1 MLKRIFSIIF
11 TIFLIFT
18 AISTPITVSAFEV
31 TGFDI
36 TAKAG
41 MLVSLDTGEM
51 LYENNIDQKV
61 YPASITKI
69 MTALLM
75 LESELFNPEGK
86 IAVTEEVL
94 DMVLGTGLSVSLM
107 KAGEEF
113 TQLDLLYL
121 VLMASYGDST
131 YLAAQYYGGTVENF
145 VAMMNAKA
153 AELGLTGTHYSNPVG
168 LHEEETYTTVRDIYT
183 LTLYALK
190 NEIFRQVCNSARYT
204 FSTSNNPKR
213 ILSTTNFLQDS
224 TTNYYYQYAKGVK
237 TGFTDEAGRCLVST
251 AEYNGYS
258 YMCILMGCPND
269 KQKRHEFAE
278 STELYR
284 WAFLNFSFK
293 EVAKSDEPVCE
304 MPVELS
310 LDTDFVPLY
319 FKEPFI
325 TILPNEANSST
336 IVVKTHLKSDST
348 DAPIKKGQVLGTAD
362 IIYAEKVVGTA
373 ELVAGNDVEASGIL
387 VTARLIKNIFTSV
400 YMKILIALAIIAVI
414 IFIILCIKLNMA
426 RLKKRRVRYIPYAK
440 REKKRYDD

>member
-168 LHEEETYTTVRDIYT
+168 LHEEETYTN
-183 LTLYALK
+183 AL
-190 NEIFRQVCNSARYT
+190 
-204 FSTSNNPKR
+204 
-213 ILSTTNFLQDS
+213 
-224 TTNYYYQYAKGVK
+224 
-237 TGFTDEAGRCLVST
+237 
-251 AEYNGYS
+251 
-258 YMCILMGCPND
+258 CP
-269 KQKRHEFAE
+269 
-278 STELYR
+278 
-284 WAFLNFSFK
+284 
-293 EVAKSDEPVCE
+293 
-304 MPVELS
+304 
-310 LDTDFVPLY
+310 
-319 FKEPFI
+319 
-325 TILPNEANSST
+325 
-336 IVVKTHLKSDST
+336 
-348 DAPIKKGQVLGTAD
+348 
-362 IIYAEKVVGTA
+362 
-373 ELVAGNDVEASGIL
+373 
-387 VTARLIKNIFTSV
+387 
-400 YMKILIALAIIAVI
+400 
-414 IFIILCIKLNMA
+414 
-426 RLKKRRVRYIPYAK
+426 
-440 REKKRYDD
+440 